1 MDYTGAYLKTA
12 SIGSGGRSRSEMR
25 WSTTSVS
32 IMRGTCGLPARPEC
46 GNFSRATLSWIFPE
60 RKCSPNRA
68 SDRLKKMKQE
78 RFTSVHGVRGCTCFR
93 NHSSSGSQ
101 SRLLRS
107 HRSFPRRRRRF
118 GLEHGGEALFSRIGI
133 GVLCSEP
140 RQGFPLVR
148 FMLLRRIETG
158 RFLSEQRPESAGYVP
173 QEESIHSLI
182 PPLTH

>member
-46 GNFSRATLSWIFPE
+46 GNYSRATLSWIFPE

-93 NHSSSGSQ
+93 DRKSTRLNSSHVAISYAVFCLKKKNKKKINTNSK
-101 SRLLRS
+101 
-107 HRSFPRRRRRF
+107 
-118 GLEHGGEALFSRIGI
+118 
-133 GVLCSEP
+133 
-140 RQGFPLVR
+140 
-148 FMLLRRIETG
+148 TK
-158 RFLSEQRPESAGYVP
+158 
-173 QEESIHSLI
+173 
-182 PPLTH
+182 